1 MSMTDKRIAIFG
13 AGAVGS
19 YIGAFIDR
27 AGHDVTLVDP
37 WAAHVDRIQ
46 EGGPARKRP
55 AGRVRAA
62 GEGGAL
68 GRRPSVQ

>member
-1 MSMTDKRIAIFG
+1 MSSTDKRIAIFG

-46 EGGPARKRP
+46 KEGLHVSGLSGRVCPAR
-55 AGRVRAA
+55 
-62 GEGGAL
+62 
-68 GRRPSVQ
+68 